1 MIDLDVLGK
10 GEDYTDLKPSYVI
23 FICTFDPFA
32 AGRKIYTF
40 TNRCHEEDGLELG
53 DETTKIFLNAKGT
66 VGEVDGDIG
75 KFLAYVDGKAAEGK
89 FTEDIAT
96 EVDKVKQHK
105 ETRVEYMTL
114 MMELKQ
120 QRREGK
126 REGAESKQVEDI
138 RSLMETMKWTAKQAM
153 DALKIPV
160 AEQEK
165 YAALV

>member
-1 MIDLDVLGK
+1 
-10 GEDYTDLKPSYVI
+10 
-23 FICTFDPFA
+23 
-32 AGRKIYTF
+32 
-40 TNRCHEEDGLELG
+40 
-53 DETTKIFLNAKGT
+53 
-66 VGEVDGDIG
+66 
-75 KFLAYVDGKAAEGK
+75 
-89 FTEDIAT
+89 
-96 EVDKVKQHK
+96 
-105 ETRVEYMTL
+105 MTL

>member
-1 MIDLDVLGK
+1 
-10 GEDYTDLKPSYVI
+10 
-23 FICTFDPFA
+23 
-32 AGRKIYTF
+32 
-40 TNRCHEEDGLELG
+40 
-53 DETTKIFLNAKGT
+53 
-66 VGEVDGDIG
+66 
-75 KFLAYVDGKAAEGK
+75 
-89 FTEDIAT
+89 
-96 EVDKVKQHK
+96 
-105 ETRVEYMTL
+105 MTL

-126 REGAESKQVEDI
+126 REGAESKQVENI

>member
-1 MIDLDVLGK
+1 M
-10 GEDYTDLKPSYVI
+10 
-23 FICTFDPFA
+23 
-32 AGRKIYTF
+32 GR
-40 TNRCHEEDGLELG
+40 
-53 DETTKIFLNAKGT
+53 
-66 VGEVDGDIG
+66 
-75 KFLAYVDGKAAEGK
+75 
-89 FTEDIAT
+89 
-96 EVDKVKQHK
+96 

-126 REGAESKQVEDI
+126 REGAESKQVENI